1 MAQSTPLILRL
12 LASSVTAASRAGK
25 IIKDV
30 MSKGELGI
38 VEKVSIFQIAFLKC
52 QISCIYSLA
61 ISVSTIIRNL

>member
-1 MAQSTPLILRL
+1 MAHSAPLILRL

-38 VEKVSIFQIAFLKC
+38 IEKVCFF
-52 QISCIYSLA
+52 
-61 ISVSTIIRNL
+61 